1 MKKCKN
7 IPSIAIT
14 SNNMSIIAKESNM
27 ILDLGIG
34 IEQVGFVT
42 KGFSATVL
50 NLFLLAIILAK
61 EKKLISTNQ
70 KEVYL
75 KELNII
81 IENIP
86 QVILKTENFIKEKK
100 EIFLNAKRST
110 VSIPVFEAI
119 EKATPSIP
127 PVTTSGGIE
136 PPIENEP
143 IKASS
148 KVAPIIRP
156 AFISPITNP
165 VNKPVTIGLDI
176 KLVPKANS
184 LCATKKKKCISPNNS
199 ACNITTSL
207 FI

>member
-1 MKKCKN
+1 MKV
-7 IPSIAIT
+7 AIG
-14 SNNMSIIAKESNM
+14 K
-27 ILDLGIG
+27 
-34 IEQVGFVT
+34 
-42 KGFSATVL
+42 
-50 NLFLLAIILAK
+50 
-61 EKKLISTNQ
+61 
-70 KEVYL
+70 
-75 KELNII
+75 
-81 IENIP
+81 
-86 QVILKTENFIKEKK
+86 
-100 EIFLNAKRST
+100 AKRST

-156 AFISPITNP
+156 VFISPITNP
-165 VNKPVTIGLDI
+165 VNRPVTIGLDI

-184 LCATKKKKCISPNNS
+184 LCATNAISPNNN